1 MRLIEISDI
10 RIYTLFLLKNCW
22 QYVEMILWILY
33 RVNSLLQRPTTWVAI
48 KHILHDRNYW
58 YLLYLMKL
66 QIMQHRRQIVD
77 NLEKELWIWR
87 AKCRADGKNISKRL
101 VQARAKWAFHN
112 QGIVDFKVSLCTFQN
127 HILLGNQ
134 YDQKIY
140 VRIKIVFNSNVKN
153 GNTDFSHFL

>member
-1 MRLIEISDI
+1 
-10 RIYTLFLLKNCW
+10 
-22 QYVEMILWILY
+22 
-33 RVNSLLQRPTTWVAI
+33 
-48 KHILHDRNYW
+48 
-58 YLLYLMKL
+58 MKL

-112 QGIVDFKVSLCTFQN
+112 QGIVDFKVSLCTSHN
-127 HILLGNQ
+127 LILLGNQ
-134 YDQKIY
+134 L

>member
-1 MRLIEISDI
+1 
-10 RIYTLFLLKNCW
+10 
-22 QYVEMILWILY
+22 
-33 RVNSLLQRPTTWVAI
+33 
-48 KHILHDRNYW
+48 
-58 YLLYLMKL
+58 MKL

-112 QGIVDFKVSLCTFQN
+112 QGIVDFKVSLCTSQN
-127 HILLGNQ
+127 LILLGNQ
-134 YDQKIY
+134 L

>member
-1 MRLIEISDI
+1 
-10 RIYTLFLLKNCW
+10 
-22 QYVEMILWILY
+22 
-33 RVNSLLQRPTTWVAI
+33 
-48 KHILHDRNYW
+48 
-58 YLLYLMKL
+58 MKL

-112 QGIVDFKVSLCTFQN
+112 QGIVDFKVSLCTSHN
-127 HILLGNQ
+127 LILLGNQ
-134 YDQKIY
+134 LLYDQKIY
-140 VRIKIVFNSNVKN
+140 ARIKIVFNSNVKN

>member
-1 MRLIEISDI
+1 
-10 RIYTLFLLKNCW
+10 
-22 QYVEMILWILY
+22 
-33 RVNSLLQRPTTWVAI
+33 
-48 KHILHDRNYW
+48 
-58 YLLYLMKL
+58 MKL

-112 QGIVDFKVSLCTFQN
+112 QGIVDFKVSLCTSQN
-127 HILLGNQ
+127 LILLGNRL
-134 YDQKIY
+134 IY